1 MTVIK
6 KVGFSLRLLLFLAV
20 LVGAF
25 GLVWQ
30 ANAAP
35 SEDGPAEIFFLSTQN
50 EANCTLIRQ
59 GDAVILVDT
68 GEAVD
73 GPAIVEFLREKD
85 VSRIDYL
92 ILTHPD
98 QDHIGGAPAVLAE
111 FSVGTVIQPYY
122 TKENDKA
129 EALEDIFAELD
140 VKPLSPTRPRSFT
153 CGGLRMTVYPPLERQ
168 YRKDN
173 NYSLAVL
180 VRHGEINMLFPG
192 DAEEKRLGELL
203 RVHWPEVQLYEV
215 ARHGRASPSS
225 GALIERLNPQ
235 YAVSPSKGSDSA
247 IREACNRVGA
257 ELLYTMDGT
266 LHFSSDGTALTRLY
280 PEDKEQPYA
289 DT

>member
-1 MTVIK
+1 MTAIK
-6 KVGFSLRLLLFLAV
+6 KVSFSLRLLLFLAV
-20 LVGAF
+20 LAGAF

-35 SEDGPAEIFFLSTQN
+35 AENGSAEIFFLSTQH

-73 GPAIVEFLREKD
+73 GPAIVEFLRGKD
-85 VSRIDYL
+85 ISHIDYL

-98 QDHIGGAPAVLAE
+98 QDHIGGAPAVLTE

-122 TKENDKA
+122 SKENDKA
-129 EALEDIFAELD
+129 EALEKTFSELGIN
-140 VKPLSPTRPRSFT
+140 PLYPSRPRSFT
-153 CGGLRMTVYPPLERQ
+153 CGSLRMTVYPPLERQ

-203 RVHWPEVQLYEV
+203 RVHWPKVQLYEV
-215 ARHGRASPSS
+215 AHHGRASPSS
-225 GALIERLNPQ
+225 GALIELLMPQ
-235 YAVSPSKGSDSA
+235 YAVSASEGSDSA
-247 IREACNRVGA
+247 IWEACNQVGA
-257 ELLYTMDGT
+257 ELLYTMNGT

-280 PEDKEQPYA
+280 PVDKEQQYA
-289 DT
+289 NT